1 MLKVF
6 GAVTADRLAA
16 AACPHEYAS
25 PTPDILSVFRRAD
38 MGRRMKVMAMD
49 SKLRL
54 SAAVF
59 AAFFA
64 TVGGCRQAAA
74 SPLDLTIDING
85 TTQTFTDVAT
95 PNEIV
100 FANYTVG
107 SVTVSGEFAIEVIS
121 GEDALESSSF
131 NVVNTG
137 SGTATVTAA
146 LSGQNFPGP
155 VGVYGISG
163 SGTWANSPGSVMTES
178 WYYDPTNTLGG
189 QSPTDT
195 PGIQLASLSSPT
207 AGGATDSFSM
217 AEGGNL
223 PVDTGPGAYFS
234 MTEAWSYTLDGDG
247 GSLTSRGQD
256 EIALV
261 PEPASVGM
269 VTAGLLGLTLLRR
282 KSGRV

>member
-1 MLKVF
+1 
-6 GAVTADRLAA
+6 
-16 AACPHEYAS
+16 
-25 PTPDILSVFRRAD
+25 

-59 AAFFA
+59 AALFA
-64 TVGGCRQAAA
+64 TMGGCRQAAA

-85 TTQTFTDVAT
+85 TSQTFTDVAT
-95 PNEIV
+95 PNEILI
-100 FANYTVG
+100 ASYTVG
-107 SVTVSGEFAIEVIS
+107 SVTVTGEFAIEVIS

-131 NVVNTG
+131 NVINAG
-137 SGTATVTAA
+137 PGTATVTAA

-155 VGVYGISG
+155 VGVYGVSG

-189 QSPTDT
+189 TTATNT
-195 PGIQLASLSSPT
+195 PGILLASLSSPS
-207 AGGATDSFSM
+207 AVGATDSFSM
-217 AEGGNL
+217 AAGGNL
-223 PVDTGPGAYFS
+223 PVDTGPGTYFS
-234 MTEAWSYTLDGDG
+234 MTEAWSYTLDGEG
-247 GSLTSRGQD
+247 ALTSRGQD

-282 KSGRV
+282 RSGRV